1 MIKNL
6 ILCALLFCVGVAN
19 EKFYNELFIYYG
31 AKYQVPPML
40 LWAIAKTESNVN
52 ANAKN
57 INKNGSIDIG
67 LMKINSI
74 HENTLKHNNLSLKD
88 LYNPSVNIQMGAFI
102 LKSCIDKY
110 QISNNALNCYNG
122 KIKDNHYAFKVIKNL
137 RVKQGQIIK

>member
-40 LWAIAKTESNVN
+40 LWAIAKTESNFN

-57 INKNGSIDIG
+57 IDGNYKVSVSSAPSGTIVTNTNGS
-67 LMKINSI
+67 K
-74 HENTLKHNNLSLKD
+74 
-88 LYNPSVNIQMGAFI
+88 
-102 LKSCIDKY
+102 KSSFKY
-110 QISNNALNCYNG
+110 VKNCS
-122 KIKDNHYAFKVIKNL
+122 
-137 RVKQGQIIK
+137 